1 MSAVF
6 EVVNLKKSFGGLA
19 VTNNVSISMAP
30 GDRVALIG
38 PNGAG
43 KTTFVTLVTGK
54 LAPDSGE
61 VRLGGETV
69 TGFEWAAAAVIT
81 AGVVLLVVGRQ
92 ARTPA

>member
-6 EVVNLKKSFGGLA
+6 DVLNLKKAFSGLT
-19 VTNNVSISMAP
+19 VTNDVSLSMAP

-43 KTTFVTLVTGK
+43 KTTFVNLVTGN
-54 LAPDSGE
+54 LRPDSGE

-69 TGFEWAAAAVIT
+69 TKIDANRPRRRG
-81 AGVVLLVVGRQ
+81 LVRSFQVTRLF
-92 ARTPA
+92 RR